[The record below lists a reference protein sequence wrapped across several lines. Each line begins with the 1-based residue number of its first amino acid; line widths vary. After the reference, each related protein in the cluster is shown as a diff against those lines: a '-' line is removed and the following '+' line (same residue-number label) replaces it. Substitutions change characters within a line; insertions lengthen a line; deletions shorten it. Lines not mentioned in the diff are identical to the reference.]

1 MAAACVNGKRVS
13 VEGFTLVELLIV
25 LLIVGLLAALVGPS
39 LYQKVNP
46 AKQSAARAQ
55 IKNFGTA
62 LDGYFIDVGRY
73 PTEREGLE
81 ALFVRPDGL
90 TGWIGPYVKKQ
101 IPLDP
106 WNRPYAYHVPG
117 SHGPYEI
124 ISYGADGIEG
134 GEEENRDINN
144 WQNHQ

>member
-1 MAAACVNGKRVS
+1 MAVISVNGNR
-13 VEGFTLVELLIV
+13 ENNRGFTLVELLIV

-46 AKQSAARAQ
+46 AKQSTAQAQ
-55 IKNFGTA
+55 IQNFSTA
-62 LDGYFIDVGRY
+62 LDSFFVDVGRY

-81 ALFVRPDGL
+81 ALFYKPDGL
-90 TGWIGPYVKKQ
+90 SRWTGPYVKKE

-106 WNRPYAYHVPG
+106 WDNPYAYRVPG
-117 SHGPYEI
+117 SHGPYDI
-124 ISYGADGIEG
+124 ISFGADGQEG

-144 WQNHQ
+144 WQSRH